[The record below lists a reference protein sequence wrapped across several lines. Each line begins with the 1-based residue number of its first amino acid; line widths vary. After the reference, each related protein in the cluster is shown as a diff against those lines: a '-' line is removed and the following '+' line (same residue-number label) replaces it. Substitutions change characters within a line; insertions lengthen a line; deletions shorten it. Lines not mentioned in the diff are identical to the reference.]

1 MSKLR
6 IRINNK
12 DILKTLPNGFCP
24 GIAHRRV
31 RFGIADD
38 MELMELYPDGTTDE
52 FIGFMDPLKDGVYM
66 FVIDRCCTTGMRVG
80 TIQVLDANNPKDLAL
95 YRKAL
100 EQDYGFASDDYT
112 IINK

>member
-38 MELMELYPDGTTDE
+38 IELMELYPDGTTDE
-52 FIGFMDPLKDGVYM
+52 FIKYTRLYVRDRPMLYNWNASRNDPST
-66 FVIDRCCTTGMRVG
+66 R
-80 TIQVLDANNPKDLAL
+80 
-95 YRKAL
+95 RK
-100 EQDYGFASDDYT
+100 
-112 IINK
+112 

>member
-31 RFGIADD
+31 RFGIVDD
-38 MELMELYPDGTTDE
+38 IELMGLHPDGTTDE

-66 FVIDRCCTTGMRVG
+66 FGIDRCCTTGMRVG

>member
-52 FIGFMDPLKDGVYM
+52 FIGFMD
-66 FVIDRCCTTGMRVG
+66 
-80 TIQVLDANNPKDLAL
+80 
-95 YRKAL
+95 RKTASICSGSTDVVQL
-100 EQDYGFASDDYT
+100 ECE
-112 IINK
+112 